1 MSYIKN
7 IIYFLVIFLGYNL
20 NANDSNELVFHNS
33 PKKIE
38 NIFFNDI
45 NGDKIELQNFSKNIL
60 IVNFWAT
67 WCAPC
72 VKEMPDLLKLESK
85 LGKKF
90 KVIFISLD
98 SDPLVSIPKFIKRN
112 KLKGFS
118 SFVDTDFSL
127 SNKLS
132 VKIMPTTLI
141 INERSEEVARLSGY
155 TNWLSKGMISKLEN
169 L

>member
-38 NIFFNDI
+38 NIFLKDI
-45 NGDKIELQNFSKNIL
+45 DGKKIKLQKVSDDIL
-60 IVNFWAT
+60 IMNFWAT

-72 VKEMPDLLKLESK
+72 VKEMPDLLELEEK

-90 KVIFISLD
+90 KVVFISLD
-98 SDPLVSIPKFIKRN
+98 SDPSVSIPKFIKRN
-112 KLKGFS
+112 KLKTFS
-118 SFVDTDFSL
+118 SFVDSDFSL

-141 INERSEEVARLSGY
+141 INNKSEEIARLSGY
-155 TNWLSKGMISKLEN
+155 ADWLSENIISQLKN

>member
-38 NIFFNDI
+38 NIFFKNI
-45 NGDKIELQNFSKNIL
+45 NGDKIELQKFSKNIL

-85 LGKKF
+85 LGE
-90 KVIFISLD
+90 
-98 SDPLVSIPKFIKRN
+98 
-112 KLKGFS
+112 KLPRG
-118 SFVDTDFSL
+118 
-127 SNKLS
+127 
-132 VKIMPTTLI
+132 
-141 INERSEEVARLSGY
+141 
-155 TNWLSKGMISKLEN
+155 
-169 L
+169 